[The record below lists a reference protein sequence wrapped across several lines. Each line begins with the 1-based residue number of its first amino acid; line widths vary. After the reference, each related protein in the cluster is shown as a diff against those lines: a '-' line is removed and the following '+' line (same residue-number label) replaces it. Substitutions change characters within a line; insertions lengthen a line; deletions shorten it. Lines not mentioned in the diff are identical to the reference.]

1 MVTRWAGLLWL
12 CQSYADGGYNQG
24 KQQGGDR
31 GKEMVETVTEAV
43 FKAAAVVKGFNKDDL
58 IKVIFIVNWGFSALP
73 VRLRNAWIP
82 RLS

>member
-43 FKAAAVVKGFNKDDL
+43 YKAAAVVKGFNKDDL
-58 IKVIFIVNWGFSALP
+58 IKVSPRHWGFYTLP